1 MGSIQFFGK
10 DAVLN
15 AMENRGCASWG
26 IFSGRQFLFK
36 YEGTDMNESATLLDK
51 ILDSISQSEAVY
63 TIKFFEGE
71 KIKVKENS
79 PCDGSFNFKLV
90 GEDERASRSINY
102 SNNSRQVMD
111 ELQKINLRLTEIE
124 NEEDEEEAAGVMGL
138 IKDPQVKDFLINTVK
153 GFLLNPV
160 QAPPTKLA
168 GVNRWQV
175 ALSTLQNKGVTID
188 HLEKL
193 AAMDQ
198 TKIAMLIN
206 MM

>member
-1 MGSIQFFGK
+1 MGSVQFFGK

-15 AMENRGCASWG
+15 AMENRGCASWAL
-26 IFSGRQFLFK
+26 FSGRQFLFK
-36 YEGTDMNESATLLDK
+36 SVDGTDLNESATLLDK
-51 ILDSISQSEAVY
+51 ILESISHSEAVY
-63 TIKFFEGE
+63 TIKFFED
-71 KIKVKENS
+71 KIKIKENS

-124 NEEDEEEAAGVMGL
+124 NEEDQEEDAGVMGL
-138 IKDPQVKDFLINTVK
+138 IKDPQVKDFLINTIK
-153 GFLLNPV
+153 GFLLKPV

-188 HLEKL
+188 HFEKL